1 MHPLLRARGAFL
13 LYILLWAGL
22 AIVPYSLIALPG
34 EEGTALF
41 VSLGTMAAFGLTA
54 LPSYALC
61 ASLPLDG
68 GRRFRSGLVVLLAA
82 LSMML
87 GYRWLIEFFLALV
100 RVFEPEALVE
110 RRELALYGTGALF
123 SLFALG
129 LNYLLLALEARR
141 RSDERETEARLLAS
155 KAKLD
160 ALRAQVHPHFL
171 FNSLNTISSLI
182 GSSPERARDACVLL
196 ADFLRST
203 LRAQDV
209 PWVRLSDEW
218 SLCENYLRIEAHR
231 FEGRIETHVDVEPVA
246 LAAWV
251 PSLLLQ
257 PLVENA
263 VRHGLALLDRPSP
276 LFIEGRV
283 RQGRLLIRI
292 ENDFDPEARASTG
305 GLGLRN
311 VRARLGAHYGDEAIL
326 RVCEGDSRYSVTL
339 DLPMDAE
346 RTLLGR
352 REMP

>member
-123 SLFALG
+123 SLLALG

-141 RSDERETEARLLAS
+141 RSDERETEARLLAW

-171 FNSLNTISSLI
+171 F
-182 GSSPERARDACVLL
+182 RH
-196 ADFLRST
+196 ADRLDQP
-203 LRAQDV
+203 LHDV
-209 PWVRLSDEW
+209 R
-218 SLCENYLRIEAHR
+218 R

-283 RQGRLLIRI
+283 RQGRLMIRI